1 MGKTIAQ
8 RVSFEP
14 TIEVNGIHA
23 GYGGPGAKT
32 VIPCEA
38 VAKISMRL
46 VPGQSPRGAFAA
58 VRIHLDDRCP
68 KGMKVSFEDV
78 NPGTPAFRLPLASPV
93 FRLAAHVLSEM
104 DERGALF
111 QWDGA
116 SIPVL
121 SVLREASGAAPLVVG
136 WGQAQ
141 DRIHSPNESYSV
153 EQFDRAREWGRRILE
168 ALG

>member
-1 MGKTIAQ
+1 MHRNMTFSEKMSQLMGKYGFCAADVYKAGNVDKSLFSRLLSNPDYMPSKDTAVSIAL
-8 RVSFEP
+8 
-14 TIEVNGIHA
+14 A
-23 GYGGPGAKT
+23 
-32 VIPCEA
+32 
-38 VAKISMRL
+38 
-46 VPGQSPRGAFAA
+46 
-58 VRIHLDDRCP
+58 
-68 KGMKVSFEDV
+68 MKLSLEDV
-78 NPGTPAFRLPLASPV
+78 TGEAAGFRLPLASPV
-93 FRLAAHVLSEM
+93 FRLAAGVLEEM
-104 DERGALF
+104 DPRGPVF